1 MKVAKRRHAQRV
13 FEHFLPPNRFRTFRF
28 EDWFERMDPR
38 KGVFSLNHP
47 LSLWSRLPGLVSR
60 GLARRGTC
68 SVILDPIDLLKRIE
82 LAFIASRT

>member
-47 LSLWSRLPGLVSR
+47 LSLWDKSPG
-60 GLARRGTC
+60 
-68 SVILDPIDLLKRIE
+68 D
-82 LAFIASRT
+82 

>member
-47 LSLWSRLPGLVSR
+47 LSPGSRLPGLVSR
-60 GLARRGTC
+60 VSSPG
-68 SVILDPIDLLKRIE
+68 D
-82 LAFIASRT
+82 